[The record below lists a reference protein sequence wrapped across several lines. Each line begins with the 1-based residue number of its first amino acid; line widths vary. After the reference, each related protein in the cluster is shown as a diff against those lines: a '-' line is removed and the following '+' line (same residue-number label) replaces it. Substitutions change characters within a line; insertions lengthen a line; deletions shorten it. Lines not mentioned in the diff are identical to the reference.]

1 MIDNDQR
8 RSASLRLGGVFG
20 ALFLY
25 VGVFLPFW
33 AVWLQYKGLNP
44 VEIGLVMTVP
54 YVLKPVIPLIS
65 TQLADHIGRV
75 KPIFLGNLLMT
86 VLLFIP
92 YLFVDGF
99 WGILLVTLF
108 LNLFFQPLMPLL
120 DAMSVK
126 QSRHCGMHYGR
137 VRSVGSIT
145 FIITAFLIGL
155 LIKNTDA
162 GWVVPVALTCLTV
175 LLLVSLGLP
184 TDPAEQ
190 ASEEEETAAAGRKP
204 LRRLLGDPRFIGF
217 LVVVALIQMSH
228 GVYYTLGSVH
238 WKNNGLDEDIIGILW
253 GVGVVAEILIFVFA
267 SERIAKIGPMRTLM
281 MIAALGVV
289 RWLTLGMTVSL
300 PVLFLVQTI
309 HGLTY
314 GAAHL
319 AAIFYIANRVPSSA
333 ASTAQG
339 LYSAFPMGLG
349 MGLTTFM
356 AGMMYDGWQ
365 GKSYWA
371 MAALCLLAFFIAN
384 RLRSVATT

>member
-1 MIDNDQR
+1 MIDETAR
-8 RSASLRLGGVFG
+8 RSASIRLGGTFG

-33 AVWLQYKGLNP
+33 AVWLQYTGLTP

-75 KPIFLGNLLMT
+75 KPIFLANLALT
-86 VLLFIP
+86 FLLFIP
-92 YLFVDGF
+92 YLFVDSF

-126 QSRHCGMHYGR
+126 QARYCGMHYGR
-137 VRSVGSIT
+137 VRSVGSVT

-162 GWVVPVALTCLTV
+162 GWVVPVALACLAV
-175 LLLVSLGLP
+175 ILLVSLGLP
-184 TDPAEQ
+184 PDPVEE
-190 ASEEEETAAAGRKP
+190 SEEEDMAAQGRKP
-204 LRRLLGDPRFIGF
+204 LRRLLGDRRFIGF
-217 LVVVALIQMSH
+217 LIVVALIQMSH

-238 WKNNGLDEDIIGILW
+238 WKNNGLDEDIIGMLW
-253 GVGVVAEILIFVFA
+253 GIGVVAEILIFIFA
-267 SERIAKIGPMRTLM
+267 SEKIAKIGPMKALM
-281 MIAALGVV
+281 FIALMGVV
-289 RWLTLGMTVSL
+289 RWTTLGMTFSL

-319 AAIFYIANRVPSSA
+319 AAIYYIANRVPSFAS
-333 ASTAQG
+333 STAQG
-339 LYSAFPMGLG
+339 LYSAVPMGIG
-349 MGLTTFM
+349 MGMTTFL
-356 AGMMYDGWQ
+356 AGILYDGWQ
-365 GKSYWA
+365 GKSYWV

-384 RLRSVATT
+384 RSRSVAFA